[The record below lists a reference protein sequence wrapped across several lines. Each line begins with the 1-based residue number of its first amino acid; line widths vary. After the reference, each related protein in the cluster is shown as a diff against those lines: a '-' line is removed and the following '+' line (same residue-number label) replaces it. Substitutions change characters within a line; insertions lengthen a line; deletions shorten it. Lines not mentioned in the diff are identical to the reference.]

1 MDIQA
6 DNLNIAKCT
15 YSNISGVNN
24 EMLMP
29 YLDLFIYFNINKL
42 IFLFSGT
49 LLNESSYGILREHVY
64 D

>member
-1 MDIQA
+1 MDIQT

-15 YSNISGVNN
+15 YSNISGVHN

-29 YLDLFIYFNINKL
+29 YLDLFIYFNISKL
-42 IFLFSGT
+42 IFLFSDT
-49 LLNESSYGILREHVY
+49 LLNESSDGILREHVY